1 LKIRTA
7 VIGAALVGAALI
19 GVLIWNWD
27 RPSTSSLR
35 PAASGDLPKASLKLL
50 SPGILSVALGSG
62 STGAEGLALQ
72 GDGTT
77 VVGATFASESAPGLS
92 KSRAV
97 VLRMTSN
104 GQLAKP
110 PVTLIADTPSGLRG
124 LATARDGTIVVAGSS
139 AGPNG
144 LFFLARLM
152 PDGTLD
158 PAFGGGAV
166 LANLES
172 GLWQSNAG
180 RAAAMQGDGKIVAT
194 GVATYAAGPLAV
206 GSYCATARF
215 NRDGT
220 FDRSFGDN
228 GRLLANVEGKQSCA
242 ASSVLVASDGK
253 IVVVGDY
260 GAEHQPRHIAAFRY
274 LSDGTLDRQFGRDG
288 IAQLSQISANAWGG
302 AVFDSQ
308 GRIVIVGTEWMSP
321 GARFLVVRFDPNG
334 TLDQSFGTGGIV
346 SLAGGSVSQELVAVA
361 LQRDG
366 KIVAVGKNG
375 WHGGTRP
382 AEPGKRDEIVVTR
395 LDANGALDQSFA
407 GGGLLTMS
415 SPRYL
420 WSARAIAIQPD
431 GKMLIAG
438 SFVDDAN
445 DRATSAI
452 VLLRLNPDGTPDAD
466 FGSGVSITE

>member
-35 PAASGDLPKASLKLL
+35 PAASGDIPKASLKLL

-72 GDGTT
+72 GDGTI

-104 GQLAKP
+104 GQLAKS

-144 LFFLARLM
+144 LFLLARLM

-166 LANLES
+166 LANLKS
-172 GLWQSNAG
+172 SLWQSNAG

-215 NRDGT
+215 NRDGS
-220 FDRSFGDN
+220 FDRGFGDS
-228 GRLLANVEGKQSCA
+228 GRLLTNVEGKQSCA

-253 IVVVGDY
+253 IVVVGDSS
-260 GAEHQPRHIAAFRY
+260 AEHQPRHIAVFRY
-274 LSDGTLDRQFGRDG
+274 LADGTLDRQFGRDG
-288 IAQLSQISANAWGG
+288 IAQLLQISANAWGG
-302 AVFDSQ
+302 AGFDSQ

-321 GARFLVVRFDPNG
+321 GARFLVVRLEPNG
-334 TLDQSFGTGGIV
+334 KPDPSFGTEGIV
-346 SLAGGSVSQELVAVA
+346 SLAGGSVSQQLVAA
-361 LQRDG
+361 APQQDG
-366 KIVAVGKNG
+366 KIVAVGNTG
-375 WHGGTRP
+375 WRSGTRP
-382 AEPGKRDEIVVTR
+382 AEPGKRNEFVATR
-395 LDANGALDQSFA
+395 LAANGALDQSFA
-407 GGGLLTMS
+407 GGGLLIMA

-420 WSARAIAIQPD
+420 WSASAIAIQPD
-431 GKMLIAG
+431 GKLLIAG
-438 SFVDDAN
+438 RFADDEN
-445 DRATSAI
+445 ERVRSAI
-452 VLLRLNPDGTPDAD
+452 ILIRLNPDGTPDTD
-466 FGSGVSITE
+466 FGRDVDAQ